1 MAARSA
7 LLVTGVALTASLSG
21 MGVASA
27 DPQGEEILI
36 ACDNGVTYHAS
47 INGNGPWSPAHDLAS
62 TQVLIPL
69 ALGEFHGT
77 LTDQSG
83 AVIDEF
89 TDPAT
94 TKGSSGN
101 HTRATTTSC
110 SFTINSTFVDPKL
123 GTLHFLGVGTVTA
136 FVTPVR

>member
-7 LLVTGVALTASLSG
+7 LLVAGVALTASLTG
-21 MGVASA
+21 MGAAAA
-27 DPQGEEILI
+27 DPHGQEILI

-47 INGNGPWSPAHDLAS
+47 INGNGAWSPAHDLAS
-62 TQVLIPL
+62 TTILIPIVI
-69 ALGEFHGT
+69 GEFHGT
-77 LTDQSG
+77 LTDASG
-83 AVIDEF
+83 TVIDEF

-101 HTRATTTSC
+101 QARATTTSC
-110 SFTINSTFVDPKL
+110 TFTIDDTFEDPDL
-123 GTLHFLGVGTVTA
+123 GTVTFHGEGTVTG